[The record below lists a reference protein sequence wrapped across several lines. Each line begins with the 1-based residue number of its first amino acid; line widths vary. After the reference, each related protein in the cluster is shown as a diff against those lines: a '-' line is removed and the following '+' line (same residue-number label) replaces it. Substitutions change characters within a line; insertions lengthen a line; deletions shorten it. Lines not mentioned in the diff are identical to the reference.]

1 MDAALYI
8 SKMGQHNYK
17 IVTLSGEVINPGG
30 ALTGGS
36 IQGKNTNLLGRKR
49 EIDELAISLEKQK
62 SDLKSQKQHLKKLR
76 RRLRI

>member
-1 MDAALYI
+1 MDAALAI

-36 IQGKNTNLLGRKR
+36 IQGKNSNL
-49 EIDELAISLEKQK
+49 
-62 SDLKSQKQHLKKLR
+62 
-76 RRLRI
+76 